1 MEALKL
7 ESQAIQAAKRRLQ
20 TIVQMELN
28 DLKRDEAADL
38 AAWISSY
45 GNDYAQE
52 LGGEP
57 VLSRGEAVCDEFSDV
72 DLAPYFPE
80 MGGES

>member
-7 ESQAIQAAKRRLQ
+7 ESPAIQSAKRRLQ

-28 DLKRDEAADL
+28 DLNRDEASTL

-45 GNDYAQE
+45 GKDYAQE

-57 VLSRGEAVCDEFSDV
+57 ALSRGEAVCDEFSEA

>member
-1 MEALKL
+1 MPQLKL
-7 ESQAIQAAKRRLQ
+7 ESPAISAAKRRLQ

-28 DLKRDEAADL
+28 DLKREEASTL
-38 AAWISSY
+38 AAWISGY
-45 GNDYAQE
+45 ANDYAQE

-57 VLSRGEAVCDEFSDV
+57 VLSRGEAVCDEFSEA